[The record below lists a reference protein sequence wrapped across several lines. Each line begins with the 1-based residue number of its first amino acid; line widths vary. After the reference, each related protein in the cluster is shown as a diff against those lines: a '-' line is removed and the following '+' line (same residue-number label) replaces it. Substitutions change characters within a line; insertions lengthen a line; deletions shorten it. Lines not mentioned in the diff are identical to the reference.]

1 MHGGGLTWGAEVP
14 PPRCLLEQGRE
25 NIGMER
31 GNGRVVIF
39 FLSKTDGLPTEIK
52 RRGKRLI
59 HFTNIGAMMQSCKR
73 RGKNDV
79 SAHNRGKYAIIP
91 KIYNAIYATHT
102 ASEESSSENQESGPF
117 VAFHSRLL
125 YARESV
131 QIERKIMPN

>member
-1 MHGGGLTWGAEVP
+1 VQRCHHHAVCSNREEKISGWREVMV
-14 PPRCLLEQGRE
+14 GWSY
-25 NIGMER
+25 
-31 GNGRVVIF
+31 F

-73 RGKNDV
+73 RGKNGV

-125 YARESV
+125 YARESI